1 MANLFDAS
9 RLYEIL
15 ASQGM
20 LPEWANQRPTTQGR
34 GAYFSE
40 LNKMVASAEDRGT
53 LAHEMTHAT
62 QSNLL
67 EATAAAIGRK
77 VKKTEQER
85 QFLDAYNRLSV
96 AAFGHPILGPDVAER
111 NKQEY
116 QTSSKA
122 LRGENNRYDYG
133 YRSRPDEA
141 QAFGVGNM
149 SVPGKGTLPIR
160 HKDAT
165 YATEFDILLSMYEK
179 LPENIKKQ
187 SAQSRKDV
195 IKSNQDFYGSQ
206 TKEMRNNYDFTDIF
220 SNPFA
225 PTIK

>member
-1 MANLFDAS
+1 MAGMFDAN
-9 RLYEIL
+9 RLYEVL
-15 ASQGM
+15 ADRGM
-20 LPEWANQRPTTQGR
+20 LPEWANQRPISQGR
-34 GAYFSE
+34 GVYFPE
-40 LNKMVASAEDRGT
+40 LNKMVASVENKGT
-53 LAHEMTHAT
+53 LAHEMTHAV

-96 AAFGHPILGPDVAER
+96 ASFGHPILGPDVAER

-116 QTSSKA
+116 QKSSKA
-122 LRGENNRYDYG
+122 LRGSNNRYDYD

-149 SVPGKGTLPIR
+149 SVPDKGSLPIK

-165 YATEFDILLSMYEK
+165 YTTEFDILLSMYEK
-179 LPENIKKQ
+179 LPESIKNQ
-187 SAQSRKDV
+187 STQNRKNV

-206 TKEMRNNYDFTDIF
+206 TKEMRNNYDFEDIF